1 MIYDGRVVLQVVV
14 DEPPHSEHNAWVV
27 SRMEYM
33 KRLEP
38 TAPVRDAAP
47 TFPKAES
54 ASGHRRLTF
63 KGSASD
69 YFWKTLYNSAGL
81 SEMKILEQLAEKVDM
96 FKDLMCRTSSSST
109 D

>member
-1 MIYDGRVVLQVVV
+1 MIYDGKVVLQVVV
-14 DEPPHSEHNAWVV
+14 DEPPPCEHNEWVV

-54 ASGHRRLTF
+54 ASGHKRLTL
-63 KGSASD
+63 KGSESD
-69 YFWKTLYNSAGL
+69 YFWRTLYSSAGL
-81 SEMKILEQLAEKVDM
+81 SEMRILEQLAEKVDM
-96 FKDLMCRTSSSST
+96 FKDLMSRTASSST
-109 D
+109 A